1 MRRIRWLIAGGVA
14 SAGLLAVISLSRAA
28 DPSTLWHIVDD
39 RCVPHEEQAHNP
51 APCAEVDLS
60 HGREQGYV
68 VLKDINGA
76 TQFLLM
82 PTARIHGMES
92 PEILAPETPNYW
104 DLAWRAR
111 SFTEERLKHP
121 LPRQDVSLA
130 VNSALGRTQD
140 QLHIHIDCVAPE
152 VKAAIAAHIDDIGPE
167 WAPFPVKLSGHEYQA
182 MGIEQAELGH
192 KDPFRLLADSS
203 PAVAA
208 DMAHYTLVLVGAVFP
223 GDVPGFVL
231 LADHANLA
239 VGNRA
244 SGEELQDHS
253 CEVGNRS

>member
-1 MRRIRWLIAGGVA
+1 MRRFQWLVAGGVA
-14 SAGLLAVISLSRAA
+14 ATGLLVAVSLSRAA

-39 RCVPHEEQAHNP
+39 RCVPHEEQTHEP
-51 APCAEVDLS
+51 APCAKVDLS

-76 TQFLLM
+76 TQYLLM

-92 PEILAPETPNYW
+92 PEILAPEVPNYW
-104 DLAWRAR
+104 ELAWQAR
-111 SFTEERLKHP
+111 SYMEERLHHP
-121 LPRQDVSLA
+121 VPRTDVSLA
-130 VNSALGRTQD
+130 VNSSLGRTQD

-152 VKAAIAAHIDDIGPE
+152 VKSALAAHINEIGPN
-167 WAPFPVKLSGHEYQA
+167 WAPFPVSFAGHEYQA
-182 MGIEQAELGH
+182 MRIEQAELGRT
-192 KDPFRLLADSS
+192 DPFRLLADSS

-208 DMAHYTLVLVGAVFP
+208 DMGHYTLVLVGAVFP
-223 GDVPGFVL
+223 GDMPGFVL

-239 VGNRA
+239 MGDRA

-253 CEVGNRS
+253 CQLGNQS